1 MSIVKSIVFMQY
13 KRPVGGHESHNFR
26 TQTFE
31 QNVQQSYNQ
40 PQGGSG
46 GFMSLFKGNNGRR

>member
-1 MSIVKSIVFMQY
+1 VFMQY